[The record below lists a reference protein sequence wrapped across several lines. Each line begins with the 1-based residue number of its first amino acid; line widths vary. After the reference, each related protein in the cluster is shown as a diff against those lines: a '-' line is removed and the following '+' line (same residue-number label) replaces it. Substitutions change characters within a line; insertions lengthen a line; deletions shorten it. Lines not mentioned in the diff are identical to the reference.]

1 MPAIAKAAVF
11 LDRDG
16 TLNEDPGYLDSA
28 AKLRLLPT
36 VREALELLSAR
47 GYELIVV
54 SNQSGVHR
62 GLIEESEMP
71 KIHARLNELLGGDP
85 GGSRIGPMIRHFK
98 LCFHR
103 PDEGCDCRKPQP
115 RLLLEAAR
123 ELGLDLSRSFMIG
136 DKFSDLVVGK
146 NAGCRGSILV
156 RTGDGRVTE
165 SKLKPGEAAYVAD
178 SLLDAA
184 KWILGAS

>member
-28 AKLRLLPT
+28 GKLRLLPT

-71 KIHARLNELLGGDP
+71 KIHARLNELLGGEL
-85 GGSRIGPMIRHFK
+85 IRHFK

-115 RLLLEAAR
+115 RLLLEASR

-136 DKFSDLVVGK
+136 DKFSDLVVGR

-178 SLLDAA
+178 TLLDAA